1 MKEAVKVSEMIKV
14 IPGFSNYL
22 ADLENGLI
30 YSKNSHKWLNPR
42 PNDVGYVYT
51 NLIND
56 IGEVKVISV
65 HSLIMSAAI
74 ESEPSFWL
82 TKNLEIDHR
91 DRNKANN
98 EFANLHLVTKKKNF
112 ENVNYVNRKPKK
124 HLTEDEV
131 RFIKD
136 ALLETFQTIHRV
148 RRRFINLFVSVL
160 FMMLCYVYFYSIM
173 IPKHFALENSESNN
187 IMISFIY
194 AIAQS
199 FAVDYEGMKSVSSIG
214 ATIEITQV
222 LNMFIFISILL
233 AKSLPKANQE

>member
-51 NLIND
+51 TLIND
-56 IGEVKVISV
+56 FGEAKVISV

-98 EFANLHLVTKKKNF
+98 EFANLNLVTKKKNF

-131 RFIKD
+131 RFIKNAFELWEGRKIQFYKLMQKEF
-136 ALLETFQTIHRV
+136 ALNCWQTIQYN
-148 RRRFINLFVSVL
+148 ILG
-160 FMMLCYVYFYSIM
+160 Y
-173 IPKHFALENSESNN
+173 NN
-187 IMISFIY
+187 KG
-194 AIAQS
+194 
-199 FAVDYEGMKSVSSIG
+199 VK
-214 ATIEITQV
+214 
-222 LNMFIFISILL
+222 
-233 AKSLPKANQE
+233 